1 MIEIGQ
7 DLWVFEKPFRLFGA
21 DFGNRMTVARMV
33 DGSLFVHSPVAFDA
47 YLAGALAELGLV
59 RWIVTPNCFHGLY
72 IDDWLAAFPSAQY
85 FAPAGVK
92 APTVAVATP
101 LDESAAG
108 LWSTDIAQ
116 LRVAGI
122 PKLNEY
128 VFFHRPSKTLILT
141 DLAFN
146 IGPDVSLWTK
156 VFFTLNDAYGKLG
169 PSRVMR
175 SLVEDPVA
183 LAVSLREILVWDFDS
198 IVVSHGRVVTDGA
211 KRIFRAAF
219 ERYLGNAAEP
229 RQKPRFQ
236 SPIRCG

>member
-1 MIEIGQ
+1 MRQIGQ

-21 DFGNRMTVARMV
+21 DFGNRMTVVRMA
-33 DGSLFVHSPVAFDA
+33 DGSLFVHSPVEFDPG
-47 YLAGALAELGLV
+47 LAGALAELGHV

-92 APTVAVATP
+92 ASTVAVATP
-101 LDESAAG
+101 LDDSAS
-108 LWSTDIAQ
+108 LWSADVAQ
-116 LRVAGI
+116 LRVGGI

-128 VFFHRPSKTLILT
+128 VFFHRPSKSLILT

-156 VFFTLNDAYGKLG
+156 IFFTLNDAYGKFG
-169 PSRVMR
+169 PSRLMR
-175 SLVEDPVA
+175 SMVEDPAA
-183 LAVSLREILVWDFDS
+183 LAISLREMLVLDFEN
-198 IVVSHGRVVTDGA
+198 IVVSHGCVVAEDA
-211 KRIFRAAF
+211 KRIFRASF
-219 ERYLGNAAEP
+219 ERYLGDAAEP
-229 RQKPRFQ
+229 GNKARFQ

>member
-1 MIEIGQ
+1 MRQIGQ
-7 DLWVFEKPFRLFGA
+7 DFWVFEKPFRLFGA
-21 DFGNRMTVARMV
+21 DFGNRMSVARFA

-47 YLAGALAELGLV
+47 NVAGALAELGQV

-72 IDDWLAAFPSAQY
+72 IDDWLAAFPSAQS
-85 FAPAGVK
+85 FAPTGVK
-92 APTVAVATP
+92 APTAAVPVP

-108 LWSTDIAQ
+108 LWSADIAQ

-128 VFFHRPSKTLILT
+128 VFFHRPSKSLILT

-146 IGPDVSLWTK
+146 IGPEVSLWTK
-156 VFFTLNDAYGKLG
+156 IFFTLNDAYGKFG
-169 PSRVMR
+169 PSRLMR
-175 SLVEDPVA
+175 SMVEDPVA
-183 LAVSLREILVWDFDS
+183 LAVSLREILVWDFDN

-211 KRIFRAAF
+211 KRIFRASF
-219 ERYLGNAAEP
+219 ERYLGEAAEP
-229 RQKPRFQ
+229 SNKPKFQ